1 MEFSKSFAK
10 SYQEFGGQQKTLTE
24 LSEEKSLNDKYNTI
38 IDKINNGDLN
48 EFKLKTNGKSM
59 EVVKVTDFN
68 NIELKTPG
76 TSSNR
81 TYTVSFDRLAKLAKV
96 FTTTESL
103 NNISNISD
111 AVRDAI
117 GGCHASAYWAVL
129 KEVYKQKNISTL
141 TASNV
146 VKKILFSSLMKSI
159 VERLQNIW

>member
-1 MEFSKSFAK
+1 MEDSK
-10 SYQEFGGQQKTLTE
+10 KTLTE
-24 LSEEKSLNDKYNTI
+24 LSEEKSLNDKYNTV

-117 GGCHASAYWAVL
+117 GRLSCFSLLGC
-129 KEVYKQKNISTL
+129 T
-141 TASNV
+141 
-146 VKKILFSSLMKSI
+146 
-159 VERLQNIW
+159 